1 MKKCINIKYWN
12 LRQKFYLY
20 CSSSS
25 NNSVGNMRLDNE
37 HGLLAHSALKVF
49 SLWLLGALILGPQ
62 TSKCLFSDKIRSF
75 WGVTKFFCNLRC
87 LLNHNLSL
95 ENGL

>member
-49 SLWLLGALILGPQ
+49 SLWLLEALILGPQ
-62 TSKCLFSDKIRSF
+62 TAKCLFQIKYVAFGVLQSF
-75 WGVTKFFCNLRC
+75 VVILDAFE
-87 LLNHNLSL
+87 S
-95 ENGL
+95 